1 MGAGMSIAGDAR
13 VSHQSFGQRMLN
25 SFCGMLVGLVLFL
38 LALALTGFNEGDY
51 VTRQEVLAK
60 AREAAHPHD
69 CLDTLAGQ
77 SAQTLLFLQGCDLN
91 GLPQWDAGPGSGF
104 DLDNVTG
111 AWMRTKVEM
120 YQWHEVE
127 HSVSH
132 KDGLEGKTTVTWYT
146 HERSWS
152 TMNDAGA
159 L

>member
-13 VSHQSFGQRMLN
+13 VSHQSFGN
-25 SFCGMLVGLVLFL
+25 SFCGMLVGLVLFP
-38 LALALTGFNEGDY
+38 LALVLTGFNEADY

-77 SAQTLLFLQGCDLN
+77 SAQMLLFLQGCDLN

-111 AWMRTKVEM
+111 ARMR
-120 YQWHEVE
+120 
-127 HSVSH
+127 
-132 KDGLEGKTTVTWYT
+132 
-146 HERSWS
+146 
-152 TMNDAGA
+152 NPP
-159 L
+159 